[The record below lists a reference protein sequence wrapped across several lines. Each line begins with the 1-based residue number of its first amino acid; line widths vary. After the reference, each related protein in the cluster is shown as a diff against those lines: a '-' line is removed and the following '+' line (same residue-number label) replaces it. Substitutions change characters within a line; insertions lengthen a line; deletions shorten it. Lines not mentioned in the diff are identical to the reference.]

1 MMEHRLD
8 RRVSL
13 SLPVRLR
20 FQDGTVGF
28 GVALNVS
35 RGGIYVKT
43 AAPWR
48 NGCVDVRLTVSMP
61 SGERTALMPGLI
73 VHGSAE
79 GIGLMFRQL
88 DQRADAIVTWLVSG
102 DELPTRRPAVAAAPP
117 LVAAHRQAWGR
128 GRPD

>member
-8 RRVSL
+8 RRVPL
-13 SLPVRLR
+13 RIPVRLR

-28 GVALNVS
+28 GTALNIS
-35 RGGIYVKT
+35 RGGIYVRT

-48 NGCVDVRLTVSMP
+48 SGCVDVRLTVSTA

-73 VHGSAE
+73 VHGNGE

-88 DQRADAIVTWLVSG
+88 DQRSEAVVSWLVSG
-102 DELPTRRPAVAAAPP
+102 EGLSRHLPDVAAAPP
-117 LVAAHRQAWGR
+117 LVAAQRHGWG
-128 GRPD
+128 GIE